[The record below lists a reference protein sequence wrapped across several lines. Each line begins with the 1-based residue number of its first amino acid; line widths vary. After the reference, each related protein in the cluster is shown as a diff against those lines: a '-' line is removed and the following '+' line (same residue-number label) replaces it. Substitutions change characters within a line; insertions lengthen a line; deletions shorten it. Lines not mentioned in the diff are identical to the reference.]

1 MAIALPDTPFPA
13 SMTPRLVTG
22 GAGLRPAF
30 GGDVQRL
37 NRVGSRFAI
46 DVTLPVMT
54 YAAAQAW
61 SDINDETDTVTMR
74 IVQPGLN
81 TGAPGTPLVNGAGQS
96 GTTLVL
102 DGLTPHYVLRK
113 NQWISV
119 STGGR
124 LYAYRVKTEVAASA
138 GGAVSV
144 VLTTMLRASPADNS
158 PVQIAAP
165 RIEGFATVPD
175 DAWATDTAGHVALS
189 FTIEERG

>member
-1 MAIALPDTPFPA
+1 MAIALPNTPFPA

-22 GAGLRPAF
+22 RAELRPAF
-30 GGDVQRL
+30 GGDLQRL

-61 SDINDETDTVTMR
+61 SDINDETDTVTMQ
-74 IVQPGLN
+74 IVQPGIN
-81 TGAPGTPLVNGAGQS
+81 TGSPGTPLVNGAGQS
-96 GTTLVL
+96 GTTLIL

-144 VLTTMLRASPADNS
+144 VLTTMLRVSPADNS

-175 DAWATDTAGHVALS
+175 DAWATNTAGHVALS

>member
-1 MAIALPDTPFPA
+1 MAIALPDYPYPA

-22 GAGLRPAF
+22 RAELRPAW
-30 GGDVQRL
+30 GGDIQRL

-46 DVTLPVMT
+46 DVVMPVMT
-54 YAAAQAW
+54 YADAQDW
-61 SDINDETDTVTMR
+61 SDINDETATVTMQ
-74 IVQPGLN
+74 IVQPGLDP
-81 TGAPGTPLVNGAGQS
+81 GAPGVTLVKGASQS
-96 GTTLVL
+96 GTTLII
-102 DGLTPHYVLRK
+102 DGFTPYYVLRK

-124 LYAYRVKTEVAASA
+124 LYAYRVKTEVVASA
-138 GGAVSV
+138 LGEASV

-158 PVQIAAP
+158 PVEITEP

-175 DAWATDTAGHVALS
+175 DAWATNAAGHVALS